1 MFTMPLNLDAAQE
14 IASESGQDEDWLA
27 AGRRNL
33 RSTLQAL
40 LREGLLPAQRLS
52 WRGGTCWLPLSD
64 GLQSAALRFKG
75 LHIGRIGDCRLDG
88 QVWYY
93 AAGREPREILTGAAL
108 LACVARSLAGNVSP
122 AALRRVLRELD
133 NSVDNE
139 AESLRHRRQWGRQLR
154 QRYCADGAP
163 FLAGLRRASEP
174 NPSLLLEQWGTVGHP
189 WHPMSKT
196 KLGLMPEEVR
206 ALSPE
211 FGARLQLPLAALRR
225 DCARI
230 EALPGCGDY
239 AAWFARQFPQ
249 ASQQWRDALRAAG
262 QGVHLDDW
270 LPLPL
275 HPYQAQHLVP
285 REFAAE
291 IAAGEVL
298 LLEQAAMPAMPTMSF
313 RTVVPDG
320 SPHAPHV
327 KLPVSLRLT
336 SVQRA
341 VSPKIATMG
350 PRFTA
355 LLRQVLERE
364 AGFDGRL
371 DIIPEVLGMVYDG
384 AGASDERSRHLS
396 VLMRGNPMAF
406 AQNGLFPLPVGALFA
421 PSPVDGRPLA
431 LELARLGEGDGP
443 QAAQAYF
450 RRHAATVLSAAL
462 GAYLLYGMGFE
473 AHQQNSFMLLDR
485 DWRPARLL
493 LRDFGDLRVH
503 MPTLRHAGLD
513 LVPYSAGHACFDTD
527 EPVRDKL
534 LHAMML
540 CHLCELGLALA
551 HAAGEEEDGFYRILR
566 EETENV
572 FERLRARV
580 PAARW
585 EAERAALLEG
595 DWPAKSFLRMRLLG
609 TSDDVHGRM
618 RNPLRA

>member
-1 MFTMPLNLDAAQE
+1 MVTMPLNLDAIPEA
-14 IASESGQDEDWLA
+14 AQDEDLLA

-52 WRGGTCWLPLSD
+52 WRGGVCWLPLSD
-64 GLQSAALRFKG
+64 GLQPSALRIDG
-75 LHIGRIGDCRLDG
+75 LHIGRISDCRLDG
-88 QVWYY
+88 RLLYY
-93 AAGREPREILTGAAL
+93 AAGREPQEILTGAAL
-108 LACVARSLAGNVSP
+108 LARVARAISGNVSP

-139 AESLRHRRQWGRQLR
+139 AESLRFRRQWRRQLR

-163 FLAGLRRASEP
+163 FLAALRRAMDP

-196 KLGLMPEEVR
+196 KLGLTPEELR

-211 FGARLQLPLAALRR
+211 FGARLSLPLAALRR

-249 ASQQWRDALRAAG
+249 AWEQWRDALRAAG
-262 QGVHLDDW
+262 QGNRLDDW

-275 HPYQAQHLVP
+275 HPYQAAHLVP

-291 IAAGEVL
+291 IAAGELL
-298 LLEQAAMPAMPTMSF
+298 LLEHAALPAMPTMSF

-320 SPHAPHV
+320 SPQAPHV

-350 PRFTA
+350 PRLTA

-371 DIIPEVLGMVYDG
+371 DIIPETLGMVYDG
-384 AGASDERSRHLS
+384 PGASDERSRHLA

-406 AQNGLFPLPVGALFA
+406 ARDGLFALPVGALFA
-421 PSPVDGRPLA
+421 ESPADGRPLA
-431 LELARLGEGDGP
+431 LELATLCEGDGP
-443 QAAQAYF
+443 HAPQAYF
-450 RRHAATVLSAAL
+450 RRHAATVLGAAL
-462 GAYLLYGMGFE
+462 GAYLLYGLGFE

-503 MPTLRHAGLD
+503 MPTLRRAGLD
-513 LVPYSAGHACFDTD
+513 LAPHSAGHACFDAI

-534 LHAMML
+534 LHAVML
-540 CHLCELGLALA
+540 CHLTELGLALA
-551 HAAGEEEDGFYRILR
+551 HAGGEAEDAFYRILR
-566 EETENV
+566 EETQSV
-572 FERLRARV
+572 FDRLRARV
-580 PAARW
+580 PPARW

-618 RNPLRA
+618 RNPLHA